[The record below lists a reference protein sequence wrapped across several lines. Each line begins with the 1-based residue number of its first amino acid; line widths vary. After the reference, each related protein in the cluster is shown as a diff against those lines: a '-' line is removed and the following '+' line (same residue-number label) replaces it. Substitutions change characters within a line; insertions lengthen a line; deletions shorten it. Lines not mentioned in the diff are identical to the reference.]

1 MQTQP
6 AERVQIT
13 FLISRCNDVTGPN
26 GLVHI
31 QRGTSGDA
39 KIQTAEKKIVA
50 AKWQNL
56 TSNKKKKRKRNGNEN
71 KTKWTVSPGV
81 E

>member
-26 GLVHI
+26 RLVHI

-39 KIQTAEKKIVA
+39 KIQTAEKKKTVA

-56 TSNKKKKRKRNGNEN
+56 TSNKKKREKEMEIKI
-71 KTKWTVSPGV
+71 K
-81 E
+81 